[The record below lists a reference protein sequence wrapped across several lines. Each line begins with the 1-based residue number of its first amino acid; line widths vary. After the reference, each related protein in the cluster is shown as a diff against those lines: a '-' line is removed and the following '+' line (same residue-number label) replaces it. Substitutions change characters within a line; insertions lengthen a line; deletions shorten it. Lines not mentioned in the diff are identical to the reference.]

1 MRLALGVSWSTPGE
15 EGQSFNM
22 GLCLSTL
29 VSSDEEDKDAKDV
42 RLLGVG
48 VGSADG
54 VGDVSADVV
63 DDEGDDG
70 ERDGEW
76 ICVLIIVIYVI
87 RMPLLPSGGWGG

>member
-1 MRLALGVSWSTPGE
+1 M
-15 EGQSFNM
+15 
-22 GLCLSTL
+22 
-29 VSSDEEDKDAKDV
+29 SSDEEDKDAKDV

-76 ICVLIIVIYVI
+76 MWVLIIVIYVI

>member
-1 MRLALGVSWSTPGE
+1 M
-15 EGQSFNM
+15 
-22 GLCLSTL
+22 
-29 VSSDEEDKDAKDV
+29 SSDEEDKDAKDV

-70 ERDGEW
+70 ERGGEW
-76 ICVLIIVIYVI
+76 IWVLIIVIYVI

>member
-1 MRLALGVSWSTPGE
+1 M
-15 EGQSFNM
+15 
-22 GLCLSTL
+22 
-29 VSSDEEDKDAKDV
+29 SSDEEDKDAKDV